1 MPIEDS
7 QVERSCKLINT
18 LVDNIE
24 TVIVG
29 KREPVL
35 LTVLS
40 LVAGGHVLLEDLPG
54 LGKTSLV
61 KALAKSIDCSFS
73 RIQFTPDIMPSDV
86 VGFSVYN
93 QKTQDFEYRP
103 GAVMANIVLVDEVN
117 RASAK
122 TQSALLEVMEER
134 QVTVDS
140 ATYTLAEPF
149 MVLATQNPVESFGTY
164 PLPEAQVDRFLIK
177 LSMGYPGVE
186 NEKRIMLLGKAAK
199 SNIRAVLTGDDIIW
213 LRQAAEQVTVSDPV
227 ALYIVEIVEAT
238 RHHADIKVGAS
249 PRGSIA
255 LMSLCC
261 AYALSQ
267 GRGFVTPA
275 DVKHLVPF
283 VLGHRIILS
292 HDAKADQKNAKDVL
306 STVVSSI
313 AVPMGF

>member
-1 MPIEDS
+1 MSIES
-7 QVERSCKLINT
+7 TQVERSSKLIQA

-54 LGKTSLV
+54 VGKTSLV
-61 KALAKSIDCSFS
+61 KSLAKSIDCSFS

-86 VGFSVYN
+86 VGFSIYN

-140 ATYTLAEPF
+140 VTYAMKEPF

-164 PLPEAQVDRFLIK
+164 PLPEAQIDRFLIK
-177 LSMGYPGVE
+177 ISMGYPGVQ
-186 NEKRIMLLGKAAK
+186 NEKLIMLSGRAAK
-199 SNIRAVLTGDDIIW
+199 SGIRPVLTGDDILW
-213 LRQAAEQVTVSDPV
+213 LRQVAQEVTVSDPV
-227 ALYIVEIVEAT
+227 ALYIVELVEAT
-238 RHHADIKVGAS
+238 RHHADIKIGAS

-267 GRGFVTPA
+267 GRPYVTPA
-275 DVKHLVPF
+275 DVKYLAPF
-283 VLGHRIILS
+283 VLGHRITLS
-292 HDAKADQKNAKDVL
+292 HDAKVAQKSAVDVL
-306 STVVSSI
+306 NAVIASV
-313 AVPMGF
+313 AVPVGA